1 MKVLIGGLLGAVVSV
16 AAWIGL
22 EKVLESEYAWLALAV
37 GLVTGLA
44 TSISAGKTTSGAY
57 LRGALA
63 AILTLAAIYSVPK
76 VKEQIMQAEAKKV
89 AEKVE
94 NVANSTPASEDEEGE
109 ESAEAGDE
117 SAQPKADSRS
127 LKVIAQTDAGGGAP
141 GLGKT
146 DSDQMWEM
154 GWMCGAALIAYLVGK
169 GSDEEASAVAEG
181 SSDAPQ
187 EDVPQDTGDTGEE
200 SA

>member
-1 MKVLIGGLLGAVVSV
+1 MKVLVGGLLGAVVSV

-22 EKVLESEYAWLALAV
+22 EKVLEGEYAWLALAV
-37 GLVTGLA
+37 GLITGLA

-57 LRGALA
+57 LRGGLA

-76 VKEQIMQAEAKKV
+76 VKEQIMHAEAKRV

-94 NVANSTPASEDEEGE
+94 NVANNASGMEDGE
-109 ESAEAGDE
+109 PEASDGGE
-117 SAQPKADSRS
+117 QSAQPKADGQS
-127 LKVIAQTDAGGGAP
+127 LKVIAQVDAGGGTSGP
-141 GLGKT
+141 GKS
-146 DSDQMWEM
+146 DSDHIWEM

-169 GSDEEASAVAEG
+169 GSGEEAAVVAEG

-187 EDVPQDTGDTGEE
+187 DAPPQDTGDEGEE
-200 SA
+200 TA